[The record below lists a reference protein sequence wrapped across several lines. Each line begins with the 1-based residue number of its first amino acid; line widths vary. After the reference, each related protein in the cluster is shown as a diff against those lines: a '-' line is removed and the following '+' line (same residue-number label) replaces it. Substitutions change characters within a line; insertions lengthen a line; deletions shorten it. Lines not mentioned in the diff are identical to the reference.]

1 MVFYFNPVYEGF
13 GVSAMW
19 AVLTVV
25 VVFEF
30 SVGATIGKGL
40 NRMLATLLGGSLG
53 YGAHRI
59 ARSTG
64 EIGEPILLSIFVFIF
79 AGVVTYARFAPKLKA
94 RYDYGMMVFILTFCL
109 VSVSGYRDDEVLKMA
124 VRRVLTIVMGSC
136 VCLLISLFVF
146 PVWIGQDLHNHIA
159 SNLEHLASFLQGFEN
174 EYFLDETEQDSSD
187 KSGLQGYKKVLTSK
201 SNEENMANL
210 ARWEPGHGKFRFGH
224 PWEQYLKVGNLARKC
239 AYKIEALSCYV
250 DNPTSQ
256 KPEMKTKM
264 EDPCKRICRETGKA
278 LTELATSIRTM
289 TKLSSLSSS
298 NSHIANSKEAAE
310 ALRNCLHL
318 ITTPANNNLNLLEI
332 IPVATVAS
340 LLLEVVVCTEN
351 IAQAVSQ
358 LSDLA
363 KFKSSTAPP
372 PSTLLASFSASRR
385 TAPEPMGTGEQGQ
398 QHVITVGE

>member
-59 ARSTG
+59 ARSTVKFG
-64 EIGEPILLSIFVFIF
+64 WNSVYV

>member
-1 MVFYFNPVYEGF
+1 
-13 GVSAMW
+13 
-19 AVLTVV
+19 
-25 VVFEF
+25 
-30 SVGATIGKGL
+30 
-40 NRMLATLLGGSLG
+40 
-53 YGAHRI
+53 
-59 ARSTG
+59 
-64 EIGEPILLSIFVFIF
+64 
-79 AGVVTYARFAPKLKA
+79 
-94 RYDYGMMVFILTFCL
+94 
-109 VSVSGYRDDEVLKMA
+109 
-124 VRRVLTIVMGSC
+124 
-136 VCLLISLFVF
+136 
-146 PVWIGQDLHNHIA
+146 
-159 SNLEHLASFLQGFEN
+159 
-174 EYFLDETEQDSSD
+174 
-187 KSGLQGYKKVLTSK
+187 
-201 SNEENMANL
+201 ANL

-256 KPEMKTKM
+256 VPEMKTKM

>member
-1 MVFYFNPVYEGF
+1 
-13 GVSAMW
+13 
-19 AVLTVV
+19 
-25 VVFEF
+25 
-30 SVGATIGKGL
+30 
-40 NRMLATLLGGSLG
+40 
-53 YGAHRI
+53 
-59 ARSTG
+59 
-64 EIGEPILLSIFVFIF
+64 
-79 AGVVTYARFAPKLKA
+79 
-94 RYDYGMMVFILTFCL
+94 MMVFILTFCL